1 MLSPLSRDACTNRC
15 DGLVMDALTSTL
27 GVLMRPLHLT
37 RPLMRTSPTGFRPDL
52 LEVFLEIESAASN
65 PYPGV
70 FVLTLTILSSAMV
83 VVVWILRRR
92 LAEWIYKGHTFL
104 RGLTLLTKLKILI
117 GFGQIVIKIESV
129 YDVYLPADVRA
140 LIQKIRIVISLG
152 IEVRDSLLA

>member
-1 MLSPLSRDACTNRC
+1 MLK
-15 DGLVMDALTSTL
+15 V
-27 GVLMRPLHLT
+27 V
-37 RPLMRTSPTGFRPDL
+37 
-52 LEVFLEIESAASN
+52 LEIESAAPN

-70 FVLTLTILSSAMV
+70 IMLTLTILSSAMV